1 MKTIPDPHTGD
12 RYEIAS
18 QRDFIAMDS
27 VFEGLHP
34 ELRSNLDAMEIHMPN
49 SIQARAI
56 PLGLAGRDV
65 LVCAQTGSGKTL
77 TFLLPIL
84 QRLLQD
90 GGLGVVLAPTD
101 QLVQQV
107 AAVAQSL
114 VRGLP
119 IRLGWPLGT
128 DPQLLVETPAAVVQQ
143 GDLSECTMVAVD
155 EADLL
160 LCSFGDEALRA
171 QREAIEELMATR
183 QNSQLLLAMAHLTE
197 AREAELLNRFPHIQ
211 QVGHIGTLVPTL
223 RQCFHYFKGQEEDR
237 QRKLKWILAE
247 AEKEEPDE
255 QGATLIFCAAT
266 KVSELQDFL
275 RSWWSA
281 SSLTEPGAVDRFRSG
296 EIQLLLATDVSARGL
311 DFPQLRHVILYDVPT
326 DATAFVHMAG
336 RTARSGRTGLVTCIV
351 EAGNAAQSRFD
362 GKAIHGLKDGP
373 QLSFGQ
379 KDKLSQ
385 PNSSHIFSCSV
396 FFSFFFFCGG
406 GVELPDFLAFRGDSN
421 RRGEERPPPHR
432 TGPRMRLG
440 AAGACIYYVCFS
452 CWSLLPVPTSAASHA
467 CSRALIQWLG
477 GTFAVTVLLGC

>member
-1 MKTIPDPHTGD
+1 
-12 RYEIAS
+12 
-18 QRDFIAMDS
+18 MDS

-34 ELRSNLDAMEIHMPN
+34 ELRSNLDAMGIQVPN

-84 QRLLQD
+84 QRLLQA

-107 AAVAQSL
+107 ATVAQSL

-128 DPQLLVETPAAVVQQ
+128 DPQLLVETPAAMIHQ
-143 GDLSECTMVAVD
+143 GLAECTMLAID

-160 LCSFGDEALRA
+160 LCSFGDEALRV

-183 QNSQLLLAMAHLTE
+183 HSSQLFLAMAHLTE
-197 AREAELLNRFPHIQ
+197 AREAELLSRFPHIQ

-237 QRKLKWILAE
+237 QRKLKWILSE
-247 AEKEEPDE
+247 AEKEEPDQ

-275 RSWWSA
+275 TPWWSV

-311 DFPQLRHVILYDVPT
+311 DFPLLRHVILFDVPN

-373 QLSFGQ
+373 QLLFGQ
-379 KDKLSQ
+379 KAGLLSRISCCNCGPSGKLIS
-385 PNSSHIFSCSV
+385 
-396 FFSFFFFCGG
+396 
-406 GVELPDFLAFRGDSN
+406 
-421 RRGEERPPPHR
+421 
-432 TGPRMRLG
+432 TGSMP
-440 AAGACIYYVCFS
+440 
-452 CWSLLPVPTSAASHA
+452 LLP
-467 CSRALIQWLG
+467 Q
-477 GTFAVTVLLGC
+477 